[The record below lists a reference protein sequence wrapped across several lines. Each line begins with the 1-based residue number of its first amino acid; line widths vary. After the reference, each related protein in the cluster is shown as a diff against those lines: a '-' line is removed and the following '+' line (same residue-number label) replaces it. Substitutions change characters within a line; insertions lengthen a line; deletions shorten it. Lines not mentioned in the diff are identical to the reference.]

1 MRTRWVDGW
10 GGGGKGGRVSEE
22 IAFFMRGVRQ
32 HSDAVL
38 SER

>member
-1 MRTRWVDGW
+1 MRKRREEGR